1 MYILNEC
8 KIEKN
13 VCVIVLVNLYI
24 FVYFYGNLMDMVNK
38 DNLGV
43 FLCFCI
49 GYFWD
54 KYCIYKY
61 LYL

>member
-1 MYILNEC
+1 MF
-8 KIEKN
+8 
-13 VCVIVLVNLYI
+13 VIILVNLYI

-38 DNLGV
+38 DNLEV

>member
-13 VCVIVLVNLYI
+13 VCIIILVNLYI

-38 DNLGV
+38 DNLEV

-54 KYCIYKY
+54 KYRIYKY